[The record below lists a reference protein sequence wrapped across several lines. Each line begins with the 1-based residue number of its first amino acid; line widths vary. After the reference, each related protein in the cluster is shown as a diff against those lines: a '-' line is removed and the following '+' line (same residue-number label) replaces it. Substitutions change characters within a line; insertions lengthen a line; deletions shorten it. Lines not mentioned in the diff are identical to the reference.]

1 MEERVYNP
9 KIYLDEELKNKSG
22 IYQIR
27 NLANGKLYIGSASN
41 LYRRK
46 KHQHLYLLRKRVHH
60 NTHLQNAFNKYGE
73 QNFIFEVI
81 EFVEDKNKLLELEQY
96 WLDKLNIIKEGY
108 NKSPI
113 ADKPLSLK
121 GELSHNYGRKP
132 WNKGKSNIYSEETL
146 NRMSKSAKNRTGD
159 KNSFYGKHHSDK
171 TKSKIGISNSVK
183 IIRLKDLKIF
193 NSNKECSEQCGL
205 CTRQITQHCLNRL
218 KTIPQRF
225 MYYSDYIQLTPEQIQ
240 EKLNK

>member
-1 MEERVYNP
+1 MEERIYDP
-9 KIYLDEELKNKSG
+9 KFYADEDLKRKSG

-46 KHQHLYLLRKRVHH
+46 NHQHLYLLRKRVHY

-113 ADKPLSLK
+113 VDKPLSLK

-132 WNKGKSNIYSEETL
+132 WNKGKSNIYSKETL
-146 NRMSKSAKNRTGD
+146 NRMSKSAKKRTGD
-159 KNSFYGKHHSDK
+159 KNSFYGKHHTDK

-205 CTRQITQHCLNRL
+205 CTRQISRHCLNRL
-218 KTIPQRF
+218 KTKPQEF
-225 MYYSDYIQLTPEQIQ
+225 MYYTDYLKLTPEQIQ
-240 EKLNK
+240 EKLNP